1 MASSLPRKLGLNVGG
16 QHSIKASRTLGSD
29 GQEQQLSQ
37 RHEPLSQLPAP
48 RNATL
53 HLYNQEQVLRWQPV
67 SLPDGLSDLPGAVTY
82 SVEYRYTLGNWMG
95 LSCAN
100 CTAMATT
107 VCTVPPPCFMPN
119 LNVTLRVRAQLG
131 ALSSPWLQLP
141 SFKLYYNV
149 TIGPPKN
156 IQVTSEDGTLRL
168 TFSPPFEDNS
178 WRFQYYV
185 HYWPKTGIKKTL
197 GPVSNKWLLLEDVRP
212 VTEYCLQVQASLQS
226 PFRIGL
232 LSNTTCLETT
242 ADAVTRAQY
251 AFLIF
256 LGALLAMVTLA
267 FGCFLLVRYSRGL
280 IKYWFQKPPTI
291 PSQIGEYL
299 EDPKLPMWEELM
311 QNPAAAEGSWDSVSV
326 LSWADDHQATGRAEQ
341 RPGSC

>member
-1 MASSLPRKLGLNVGG
+1 MSVSHYSTVTVKKKLTPSTVR
-16 QHSIKASRTLGSD
+16 QESR
-29 GQEQQLSQ
+29 
-37 RHEPLSQLPAP
+37 EPLSQLPAP

-82 SVEYRYTLGNWMG
+82 SVEYRYLY
-95 LSCAN
+95 SAS
-100 CTAMATT
+100 
-107 VCTVPPPCFMPN
+107 PPPQSSKPWVIGLGFHLLP
-119 LNVTLRVRAQLG
+119 VT
-131 ALSSPWLQLP
+131 SIS
-141 SFKLYYNV
+141 V